1 MTEIRKNNNIRV
13 ITDYLDETAKN
24 HPDKLSFVDSNRGL
38 TFSQLRMES
47 LQIATTLIKKE
58 YFKKPVAV
66 FLDQSVECISS
77 FMGIAYAGDFYTL
90 IDTKM
95 PTARIEKIMSTLN
108 PAAIITDE
116 KHKDTAE
123 TFAAGTDVLIYKDLM
138 KTPADE
144 KSVYDTVEKIVDTD
158 IIYVLFTSGSTGIP
172 KGVTIGHRSLID
184 FTEWT
189 TSAFDINSNDVFGNQ
204 VPFFFDH
211 SLTDI
216 YGTLKSGATLYIIPK
231 KCFIFPI
238 KLLEFIKEKQVNTV
252 VFVPSVLCN
261 VANLDLLTKCDVTC
275 LKKIIF
281 GGEAMPNKQLNY
293 WRRNIPD
300 ALYGNIYGPTEG
312 TGVCAFY
319 IANRSFADN
328 ESFPIGWPCRNA
340 DVFVLNEKNK
350 LVQGNEQG
358 ELCIRGTSLAYGYYN
373 NPERTDAAFVQ
384 NPLNT
389 AYPEKIYRTGDVVH
403 YNDRGELI
411 YDGRKDFQIKHNGHR
426 IELGEIDTEVS
437 SLDGVDMCCALYD
450 KANDKIVL
458 YYTGTAEIAWI
469 RKSLATL
476 IPDYMIPNVIEKLD
490 EIPLNLNGKIDR
502 AFLNQKVNEGK

>member
-1 MTEIRKNNNIRV
+1 MNNKKKDIRV
-13 ITDYLDETAKN
+13 ITDYLDITAEN
-24 HPDKLSFVDSNRGL
+24 YPEKLSFVDSNRGL
-38 TFSQLRMES
+38 TFSDLRQES
-47 LQIATTLIKKE
+47 LKIATVLINKD
-58 YFKKPVAV
+58 YFKKPIAV

-95 PTARIEKIMSTLN
+95 PAARIEKIMTTLN

-116 KHKDTAE
+116 KHKESASVFAGE
-123 TFAAGTDVLIYKDLM
+123 TEVLVYTELMQNDVNE
-138 KTPADE
+138 E
-144 KSVYDTVEKIVDTD
+144 KVYQTVEKIVDTD
-158 IIYVLFTSGSTGIP
+158 VIYVLFTSGSTGIP

-238 KLLEFIKEKQVNTV
+238 KLLEFIKEKQINTV

-275 LKKIIF
+275 LRKIIF

-293 WRRNIPD
+293 WRKNIPN

-319 IANRSFADN
+319 IADREFADN

-340 DVFVLNEKNK
+340 DVFVLNDKNE
-350 LVQGNEQG
+350 LVQGSEQG
-358 ELCIRGTSLAYGYYN
+358 ELCLRGTSLAYGYYN
-373 NPERTDAAFVQ
+373 NQERTDAAFVQ
-384 NPLNT
+384 NPLNM

-403 YNDRGELI
+403 YNERGELI

-437 SLDGVDMCCALYD
+437 SLDGVDMCCTLYD
-450 KANDKIVL
+450 RANDKIVL
-458 YYTGTAEIAWI
+458 YYTGTADSVEI
-469 RKSLATL
+469 RKSLAAL
-476 IPDYMIPNVIEKLD
+476 IPDYMIPNKIESLK
-490 EIPLNLNGKIDR
+490 EMPLNLNGKIDR
-502 AFLNQKVNEGK
+502 ALLNKQVNEV